1 MPRLRKTLGPD
12 PPGRWFVSGY
22 RRNFISD
29 YDGLAGQWWDPRG
42 PLAPLGWIARA
53 RAAFVPDADVNAG
66 INAGT
71 GAGTGAPQTRLLDV
85 ACGGGLFGPHL
96 AGKGYRVFGVDLSA
110 TALKEALGHGFD
122 AVARADITRLPFAD
136 ESFDVVTAGQCLEHV
151 EDPFAVVAELC
162 RVLRPGGTLIVDTIP
177 DTRIARLV
185 AITLAENVPLPGRPA
200 RGTHDHRLFVNRER
214 LARVARSH
222 GVELRLLG
230 LRPRFRDFIRY
241 LAGRRQEVRMVPI
254 RSTSVLCLGVG
265 TKR

>member
-1 MPRLRKTLGPD
+1 M
-12 PPGRWFVSGY
+12 SGY

-53 RAAFVPDADVNAG
+53 RAAFVPAARTADGGAG
-66 INAGT
+66 I
-71 GAGTGAPQTRLLDV
+71 PQARLLDV

-110 TALKEALGHGFD
+110 MALKEALGHGFD

-136 ESFDVVTAGQCLEHV
+136 ASFDVVTAGQCLEHV
-151 EDPFAVVAELC
+151 PDPYTVVAELC

-177 DTRIARLV
+177 DTRTARLV
-185 AITLAENVPLPGRPA
+185 AITLAENLPLPGRPA

-214 LARVARSH
+214 LTRVARAH

-241 LAGRRQEVRMVPI
+241 LAGRREEVRMVPVT
-254 RSTSVLCLGVG
+254 STSVLYLGVG